1 MKANPLLLIKELWR
15 NGPVRNWCSLS
26 DGQEQQK
33 AEGRGTQARYE
44 IAMAGPPFPIWMML

>member
-15 NGPVRNWCSLS
+15 NGPVGNWCSLS